1 MMEHRPAPEDALTA
15 AIHDLVSARP
25 ESVRGRIVFVVDD
38 IDDVDLRRTT
48 ESSGIVD
55 TNFLCNFVSSVTE
68 HFASLMAGSGMPPHA
83 AAIVLLSSA
92 KTGIDMALGNE
103 DEDDDEAAVELA
115 DAVSSTIQ

>member
-1 MMEHRPAPEDALTA
+1 MTNQNNALA
-15 AIHDLVSARP
+15 SAVHDIVSACP
-25 ESVRGRIVFVVDD
+25 DSINGRIVFAL
-38 IDDVDLRRTT
+38 DDVDNEHLHRVT
-48 ESSGIVD
+48 EASGDVSAS
-55 TNFLCNFVSSVTE
+55 FLGQFVAAVTE
-68 HFASLMAGSGMPPHA
+68 HFAHILIDGGMPPHA